1 MSAHCD
7 DMFYG
12 RLRRISYL
20 CCHIMYY
27 LINIMDEKNFQL
39 VGSELAQVVMTP
51 KQKEYQRQREQ
62 QLAILEGLRITAE
75 MALPPLEFLFK
86 MNDKPCFPRG
96 ELVTVSGKPKSGKTL
111 FLSLLMA
118 VCTAREEVVGIAR
131 MPDTPPL
138 KCLWYDTE
146 QSRQSTLEILRDRIG
161 KLADGIEDGMYDI
174 FNCRSVDWQ
183 ERLALLEAAIVQ
195 SCPDFV
201 VIDGICDLIADI
213 NDGVSV
219 KPVVERLMQL
229 AQDHQCCIVCAI
241 HQNKGAEDRNPRGWM
256 GTELN
261 NKSFEVYSCEL
272 IKPDIIF
279 SVEQTLSRRFRM
291 ERLFY
296 FVVDETGMPHPSEG
310 PELTD
315 DSDKEKKA
323 YPLMDEKYLVW
334 PDGKMDVDIRSLFH
348 DVLKTGPRYYSELQT
363 TAMSMLGCK
372 KTGYWNQLFNRA
384 KHQGI
389 IVNDHNRQGKSVWRL
404 AQPAATQLELPTAS
418 DEATPF

>member
-1 MSAHCD
+1 
-7 DMFYG
+7 
-12 RLRRISYL
+12 
-20 CCHIMYY
+20 
-27 LINIMDEKNFQL
+27 MDEKNFQL

-51 KQKEYQRQREQ
+51 KQKEQQRQREQ
-62 QLAILEGLRITAE
+62 QLAVLEGLRITAE

-96 ELVTVSGKPKSGKTL
+96 ELVTVSGKAKSGKTF
-111 FLSLLMA
+111 FLTLLMA
-118 VCTAREEVVGIAR
+118 ACTAAEEVVGIAR

-146 QSRQSTLEILRDRIG
+146 QSRQSTLEILRDRIS
-161 KLADGIEDGMYDI
+161 KLAHGIEDGMYDI

-183 ERLALLEAAIVQ
+183 ERLALLETAIAQ
-195 SCPDFV
+195 GCPDFV

-229 AQDHQCCIVCAI
+229 AQEHQCCIVCAI

-296 FVVDETGMPHPSEG
+296 FVVDEAGMPHPSEG
-310 PELTD
+310 PEQTD

-334 PDGKMDVDIRSLFH
+334 PDGKMEVDIRSLFH

>member
-1 MSAHCD
+1 
-7 DMFYG
+7 
-12 RLRRISYL
+12 
-20 CCHIMYY
+20 
-27 LINIMDEKNFQL
+27 MDEKNFQL

-51 KQKEYQRQREQ
+51 KQKEQQRQREQ

-229 AQDHQCCIVCAI
+229 AQEHQCCIVCAI

-296 FVVDETGMPHPSEG
+296 FVVDEAGMPHPSEG

>member
-1 MSAHCD
+1 
-7 DMFYG
+7 
-12 RLRRISYL
+12 
-20 CCHIMYY
+20 
-27 LINIMDEKNFQL
+27 MDEKNFQL

-161 KLADGIEDGMYDI
+161 KL
-174 FNCRSVDWQ
+174 
-183 ERLALLEAAIVQ
+183 LEAAIVQ

-229 AQDHQCCIVCAI
+229 AQEHQCCIVCAI

-310 PELTD
+310 PEQTD

-372 KTGYWNQLFNRA
+372 KTGYWNHHR
-384 KHQGI
+384 
-389 IVNDHNRQGKSVWRL
+389 
-404 AQPAATQLELPTAS
+404 E
-418 DEATPF
+418 